1 MDTFTQL
8 LIASLASGLM
18 LFGAVYLVLR
28 RMLAAES
35 HRRSA
40 ELLKAAKEITLPLR
54 LQAHERLLM
63 LMERISPEAL
73 VLRLRRPDSDNA
85 EFHAELIA
93 AVRAE
98 FEHNLSQ
105 QLYVSPELWSA
116 IVLARNGV
124 ISCINTCAV
133 SLQAKDSS
141 MQLAKLLIEYHVTN
155 DLPTAAAILQL
166 KKEVTRLF

>member
-35 HRRSA
+35 ERRNIALIKST
-40 ELLKAAKEITLPLR
+40 KDITLPLR

-73 VLRLRRPDSDNA
+73 VLRLRRPDASNA
-85 EFHAELIA
+85 ELHAELIA
-93 AVRAE
+93 AIRAE

-105 QLYVSPELWSA
+105 QMYVSTELWSA
-116 IVLARNGV
+116 IVLAKNGV
-124 ISCINTCAV
+124 ITACNTCAQQV
-133 SLQAKDSS
+133 QPQAPSI
-141 MQLAKLLIEYHVTN
+141 QLAQKLLEYHVAN
-155 DLPTAAAILQL
+155 ELPTSNAILQV
-166 KKEVTRLF
+166 KKEVARLF